1 MELQFLF
8 AETRSFLSAAGWRA
22 HNRTNDFVTLLRD
35 APFELRIKPERR
47 CTPTYRQYTHDHLNF
62 LC

>member
-1 MELQFLF
+1 VRRDEGRITGLTTSLRFSVMRLLQLK
-8 AETRSFLSAAGWRA
+8 
-22 HNRTNDFVTLLRD
+22 
-35 APFELRIKPERR
+35 IKPERR